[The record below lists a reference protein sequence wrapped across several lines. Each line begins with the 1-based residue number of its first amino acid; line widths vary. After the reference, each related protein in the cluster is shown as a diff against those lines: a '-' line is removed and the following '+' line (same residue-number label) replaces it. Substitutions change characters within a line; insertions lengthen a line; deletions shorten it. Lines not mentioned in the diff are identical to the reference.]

1 MNDPVILAVDDRTE
15 NLFIIEQIVTQYIS
29 GARLFKALSAEEGL
43 KIAHE
48 HPVDI
53 AILDVQMPTMD
64 GIEMSRKLKENPRTK
79 AIAIVL
85 LTAHLATP
93 ELKARGLEAGAD
105 DFISK
110 PIDVM
115 ELTARIRVMLRIK
128 EGEKALRNRKE
139 VLEATVTERTLS
151 LARANRALKM
161 HSVCN
166 KAIVHTRSET
176 ELLSIICDT
185 IAKTGNYTMCRVDY
199 LDAQNPMAGTCR
211 ALTSSLDISPISNNQ
226 GLTETSVLYQYC
238 SQVVISRQHQILR
251 NIQARAERDTLQSDA
266 VHYKYRTLAILPIVT
281 DSGPVGTLSVGASG
295 LKAFD
300 DSEIGLLL
308 EIVSDLAFG
317 IQTLRLYDQQAKT
330 ERSLQESRE
339 TMRALLNSPPDFAY
353 LLGLDGIILALN
365 DNAAQIFKRAS
376 DELIG
381 KNVFDLLP
389 KRVSEYRRKK
399 MEMAVN
405 LGKPFQF
412 EDETRKRRFSHS
424 LFPIYN
430 DQGVLY
436 RMSIFTRDI
445 TREKQ
450 LENESRRLTAAIE
463 QSPESVIITDKKGV
477 IQYVNPGFEKTT
489 GYTREEAIGK
499 NPRFLQSG
507 KHDRGFYENMWKTLS
522 QGRIW
527 KGELINRRKDGTLIE
542 EGASISPVKDDFG
555 NVIHYVAVK
564 LDITEQK
571 KMGRQIRQ
579 GQKMEAIGTLAG
591 GIAHDF
597 NNILSAIMG
606 YTEIT
611 IGEIPPESNLHIY
624 LSKILVASKRAAD
637 LVNQILM
644 FSRKSDT
651 EMKPLRVKSVVKEA
665 VDLLRA
671 SLPSTI
677 EIIQSIESDAFILGD
692 ATQIHQVVMN
702 LCANSGYAMK
712 ENGGILRIELVDIHP
727 QDSGSGEG
735 RSETEGAQEDQPPP
749 FWIQLRVIDNGHGI
763 EKKNLKRLF
772 DPFFTTK
779 ATGEGTGMGLSVVH
793 GILESHKA
801 TIQVESERGKGTE
814 VKVMFPAMER
824 QSLSDMDIMLPFERG
839 TETVL
844 LVDDEHTIVEV
855 NSRNLE
861 SLGYRV
867 MARTSPEE
875 ALELFKLAPNAY
887 DIVITDLTMPGMTGD
902 VLAEKILAVKPD
914 IPVLLCTGFS
924 TLETEKR
931 AEEIGIKR
939 VINKPLTTSKFSE
952 AIRSVLDGVSR

>member
-1 MNDPVILAVDDRTE
+1 MITPVILAVDDRSE
-15 NLFIIEQIVTQYIS
+15 NLFIIEQIVTQCLG
-29 GARLFKALSAEEGL
+29 GARLLKALSAEEGL
-43 KIAHE
+43 KLAQD
-48 HPVDI
+48 HPVDV

-79 AIAIVL
+79 DIAIVL
-85 LTAHLATP
+85 LTAHMATP

-105 DFISK
+105 DFIAK

-115 ELTARIRVMLRIK
+115 EFTARIRVMLRIK
-128 EGEKALRNRKE
+128 EGEKALKNRKE

-161 HSVCN
+161 HSACN
-166 KAIVHTRSET
+166 KAIVHTRSES
-176 ELLSIICDT
+176 ELLTIICDT
-185 IAKTGNYTMCRVDY
+185 LSTTGGFPLCRVDY
-199 LDAQNPMAGTCR
+199 LDALAPSGTCR
-211 ALTSSLDISPISNNQ
+211 ALSSSLDLPP
-226 GLTETSVLYQYC
+226 LTHHEDRSKPSAFDHYC
-238 SQVVISRQHQILR
+238 SKVVTDRRPLVLR
-251 NIQARAERDTLQSDA
+251 NLQVREEKDDLTADA
-266 VHYKYRTLAILPIVT
+266 MHYKYRTLAILPIVT
-281 DSGPVGTLSVGASG
+281 DHGPVGTLSVGASG
-295 LKAFD
+295 QNACD
-300 DSEIGLLL
+300 DAEIGLLS
-308 EIVSDLAFG
+308 EIVEDLAFG

-330 ERSLQESRE
+330 EKSLQESRE

-353 LLGLDGIILALN
+353 LLELDGTILALN
-365 DNAAQIFKRAS
+365 DNAARIFNRTA
-376 DELIG
+376 DDLIG

-389 KRVSEYRRKK
+389 SWISEYRRKK
-399 MEMAVN
+399 MA
-405 LGKPFQF
+405 LAAGLKKPYRF
-412 EDETRKRRFSHS
+412 EDETRRRRFSHN
-424 LFPIYN
+424 LFPIFN
-430 DQGVLY
+430 EQGVLY

-463 QSPESVIITDKKGV
+463 QSPESVIITDKNGV

-507 KHDRGFYENMWKTLS
+507 KHSRQFYGDMWKILS
-522 QGRIW
+522 EGRIW
-527 KGELINRRKDGTLIE
+527 KGELINRRKDGSLIE

-611 IGEIPPESNLHIY
+611 ISALPPDSKLNTY
-624 LSKILVASKRAAD
+624 LSKILAASKRAAD

-651 EMKPLRVKSVVKEA
+651 EMRPLKVKSVVKEA
-665 VDLLRA
+665 AELLRA

-677 EIIQSIESDAFILGD
+677 DIVQKIESDSYILGD
-692 ATQIHQVVMN
+692 TTQFHQVVMN

-712 ENGGILRIELVDIHP
+712 EKGGVLTLELEDIHP
-727 QDSGSGEG
+727 PY
-735 RSETEGAQEDQPPP
+735 SETVERLIASSRESENEPPP
-749 FWIQLRVIDNGHGI
+749 FWVQLKVIDTGHGI

-814 VKVMFPAMER
+814 VTVLFPAMKR
-824 QSLSDMDIMLPFERG
+824 QNLTAADFMLTVKKG
-839 TETVL
+839 SETVL
-844 LVDDEHTIVEV
+844 LVDDEHALVDV

-861 SLGYRV
+861 SLGYIV
-867 MARTSPEE
+867 TARTSPDE
-875 ALELFKLAPNAY
+875 ALELFKRAPDAF

-902 VLAEKILAVKPD
+902 VLAEKILAVRPD
-914 IPVLLCTGFS
+914 IPILLCTGFS
-924 TLETEKR
+924 TPETEKR
-931 AEEIGIKR
+931 AETIGIR
-939 VINKPLTTSKFSE
+939 RIINKPLTTSKFSE
-952 AIRSVLDGVSR
+952 AIRSVLDRR